1 MLFWSF
7 WLRSRWRGVAAAA
20 AVALSLAALLW
31 MLWGSPVA
39 RIRQLG
45 DTQAPRAVPSGPSG
59 VVLPRSA
66 DESAQPGALA
76 DTSASL
82 LDLPVPADF
91 GPQTVATAQAAWSAA
106 EREQHQRAVLDSI
119 NCARR
124 EEHLA
129 ALTLD
134 PELSQTAEAAWLRL
148 AREREFSLAQLD
160 GRFALRG
167 VLPLDFSS
175 ADIGTASCQAG
186 GFDAAALAGLGSA
199 TRVGIAVFPPQAAW
213 DLASA
218 VILAQ

>member
-7 WLRSRWRGVAAAA
+7 RLRSRWRGAAAA
-20 AVALSLAALLW
+20 TAIALSLAALLW
-31 MLWGSPVA
+31 MLWGGPISS
-39 RIRQLG
+39 IRQLG
-45 DTQAPRAVPSGPSG
+45 DTQAPRAALSGPSG

-66 DESAQPGALA
+66 DESAQPGVLT
-76 DTSASL
+76 DPRASL
-82 LDLPVPADF
+82 LDAPVASDA
-91 GPQTVATAQAAWSAA
+91 GPLSIDDAQAAWSAA
-106 EREQHQRAVLDSI
+106 EREQHQHAVLDSI

-148 AREREFSLAQLD
+148 ARERDFSLAQLD
-160 GRFALRG
+160 GRYTLRG
-167 VLPLDFSS
+167 MLPLDTLDQ
-175 ADIGTASCQAG
+175 AAPSCAELHL
-186 GFDAAALAGLGSA
+186 DAAALASLGSA
-199 TRVGIAVFPPQAAW
+199 TRIGIAVFPPQAAW